1 LIAEARD
8 PEAAG
13 TIIAR
18 AFHDDPVNRWV
29 FGARPMAPTFTALAR
44 HLYLARGFGHVAGEG
59 GATLWLM
66 DARDKDAGL
75 LATLKVAAALGLSAG
90 LGAMRRGLAL
100 DAVFSKAH
108 PPERHAFLFAVGV
121 VPEAQGKGL
130 GGALIRAGLA
140 RVDAAR
146 LPCYLE
152 STKERNLPLYR
163 HFGFQD
169 LPVLAPPG
177 GCPPVWPMWRP
188 AKAA

>member
-1 LIAEARD
+1 MIAEARNA
-8 PEAAG
+8 EAAG

-18 AFHDDPVNRWV
+18 AFDDDPVNRWV
-29 FGARPMAPTFTALAR
+29 FGGGPMAPTFVALAR
-44 HLYLARGFGHVAGEG
+44 YLYLERGFGHVAGAD

-66 DARDKDAGL
+66 DARDKDTGL
-75 LATLKVAAALGLSAG
+75 VATLKVAAALGFSAG

-108 PPERHAFLFAVGV
+108 PPEPHAFLFAVGV
-121 VPEAQGKGL
+121 VPVAQGKGL
-130 GGALIRAGLA
+130 GGALIRAGLE
-140 RVDAAR
+140 RVDAAG

-169 LPVLAPPG
+169 LPLLEAPA

-188 AKAA
+188 ARAA

>member
-1 LIAEARD
+1 MIAEARD
-8 PEAAG
+8 AEAAG
-13 TIIAR
+13 AIIAR

-44 HLYLARGFGHVAGEG
+44 HLYLARGFGHMAGG
-59 GATLWLM
+59 DGATLWLM
-66 DARDKDAGL
+66 DACDKDAGL
-75 LATLKVAAALGLSAG
+75 IATLKVAAALGLSAG

-100 DAVFSKAH
+100 DTVFSKAH
-108 PPERHAFLFAVGV
+108 PPQPHAFLFAVGV

-130 GGALIRAGLA
+130 GGALIRAGLE
-140 RVDAAR
+140 RVDTAG

-169 LPVLAPPG
+169 LPLLAAPR